1 MITKTIRRTALAVC
15 VFSVLGARSAL
26 AQPAFVEANATAGI
40 ADTEETY
47 GTGWADLNGDDY
59 PDIFLGKHQY
69 TPTVIYLNQ
78 GDGTFLESIED
89 FDEPWGVL
97 DVFEG
102 RTDTHGLGSADYN
115 NDGDIDL
122 LEITGAGWPFL
133 FWDNDG
139 TGHLT
144 NRLAQRGFLYPIDYC
159 SRGQPCYPIGGRAP
173 SWFDYDQDG
182 DLDVTGGGASQLHL
196 PAADGHLSAGRRG
209 ERHAD
214 LQLRRLDRCRLRLQS
229 EL

>member
-1 MITKTIRRTALAVC
+1 MIGRLTAMGLAV
-15 VFSVLGARSAL
+15 VWVGIIPLSVSAEVL
-26 AQPAFVEANATAGI
+26 FLEANSAAGI

-69 TPTVIYLNQ
+69 LPTVIYLNQ

-133 FWDNDG
+133 FWENDG
-139 TGHLT
+139 TGHLK
-144 NRLAQRGFLYPIDYC
+144 NRLAQHGFAYPADFC
-159 SRGQPCYPIGGRAP
+159 RRQPCYPVGGRAP

-182 DLDVTGGGASQLHL
+182 DLDVTGGGASQLRL
-196 PAADGHLSAGRRG
+196 PAADGHLPAGRRG

-214 LQLRRLDRCRLRLQS
+214 LQLRRLDRRRLRLRP